1 MGPLV
6 EKEGFMGTHALEGRS
21 GSSVRIG
28 AAAGKHLRW
37 LLGGFAFAFLVPF
50 VLADLLELPRDLYY
64 ALYIVGVGAFFGLWA
79 HATGQSLGEMLRRR
93 WVLALVLGLTVA
105 GLLTLMVLRTE
116 DATARP
122 GGLELVGGVLW
133 RGVAYGLADGL
144 LLSAFPILAVFAM
157 FAGTQL
163 RARMIGV
170 LAIGLAALVASLAMT
185 AVYHVGYSD
194 FRSEKLR
201 KPVAGDVVWSV
212 PTLVTLNPIGAPIA
226 HAGLHVSA
234 VLHSYE
240 TDTFLPPHE

>member
-1 MGPLV
+1 MS
-6 EKEGFMGTHALEGRS
+6 THAIEAGTGVSARL
-21 GSSVRIG
+21 G
-28 AAAGKHLRW
+28 ARAGQHLRW
-37 LLGGFAFAFLVPF
+37 LVGGFVFAFLVPF

-64 ALYIVGVGAFFGLWA
+64 AAYIVGVAAFFAGWVR
-79 HATGQSLGEMLRRR
+79 ATGQSIGEMVRRR
-93 WVLALVLGLTVA
+93 WVLALVLGFVVA
-105 GLLTLMVLRTE
+105 GLLTLVVLGTE
-116 DATARP
+116 DATSRP
-122 GGLELVGGVLW
+122 DGAELIGAVVW

-157 FAGTQL
+157 FAGTTL
-163 RARMIGV
+163 RTRAAGTI
-170 LAIGLAALVASLAMT
+170 AIGLAALVASLALT

-201 KPVAGDVVWSV
+201 KPVAGDVAWSV

>member
-1 MGPLV
+1 
-6 EKEGFMGTHALEGRS
+6 MGTHAIEGRTGVS
-21 GSSVRIG
+21 ARLG
-28 AAAGKHLRW
+28 ATAGQHLRW
-37 LLGGFAFAFLVPF
+37 LLSGFAFAFLVPF
-50 VLADLLELPRDLYY
+50 VFADVLEVPRDLYY
-64 ALYIVGVGAFFGLWA
+64 AIYVVGIGAFFGLWVR
-79 HATGQSLGEMLRRR
+79 ATGQSLAEMVRRR
-93 WVLALVLGLTVA
+93 WMLAVVLGLAVA
-105 GLLTLMVLRTE
+105 GLLTLIVLRTE

-122 GGLELVGGVLW
+122 GGLELVGAVLW

-157 FAGTQL
+157 FAGT
-163 RARMIGV
+163 RARGRIGGTI
-170 LAIGLAALVASLAMT
+170 AIGLAALVASLAMT

-212 PTLVTLNPIGAPIA
+212 PSLVTLNPIGAPIA
-226 HAGLHVSA
+226 HAGLHTSA

>member
-1 MGPLV
+1 MS
-6 EKEGFMGTHALEGRS
+6 THVLESGRGLS
-21 GSSVRIG
+21 TRT
-28 AAAGKHLRW
+28 AADAGRHLRW

-50 VLADLLELPRDLYY
+50 VLADLLDLPRDLYY
-64 ALYIVGVGAFFGLWA
+64 AVYVIGVAAFFALWA
-79 HATGQSLGEMLRRR
+79 RATDQSLGGMIRRR
-93 WVLALVLGLTVA
+93 WVLALALGLAIA
-105 GLLTLMVLRTE
+105 GLLTLVVLRTE

-122 GGLELVGGVLW
+122 DGLELAGAVVW
-133 RGVAYGLADGL
+133 RGVVYGLADGL

-157 FAGTQL
+157 FAGTKL
-163 RARMIGV
+163 RERALGTV
-170 LAIGLAALVASLAMT
+170 AIGLAALAASLAMT

-201 KPVAGDVVWSV
+201 KPVAGDVMWSV

-226 HAGLHVSA
+226 HAGMHTSA

>member
-1 MGPLV
+1 MS
-6 EKEGFMGTHALEGRS
+6 THALERRS
-21 GSSVRIG
+21 ESPVRIG
-28 AAAGKHLRW
+28 AAAGQHLRW
-37 LLGGFAFAFLVPF
+37 LLAGFAFAFLVPF
-50 VLADLLELPRDLYY
+50 VLADVLELPRDLYY
-64 ALYIVGVGAFFGLWA
+64 ALYIVGVAAFFGLWVR
-79 HATGQSLGEMLRRR
+79 ATGQSLGEMVRRR
-93 WVLALVLGLTVA
+93 WRLALVLGLAVA

-116 DATARP
+116 DATVRAD
-122 GGLELVGGVLW
+122 GLELIGAVLW

-157 FAGTQL
+157 FAGTRL
-163 RARMIGV
+163 RERMIGTIAV
-170 LAIGLAALVASLAMT
+170 GLAALVASLAMT
-185 AVYHVGYSD
+185 AIYHVGYSD